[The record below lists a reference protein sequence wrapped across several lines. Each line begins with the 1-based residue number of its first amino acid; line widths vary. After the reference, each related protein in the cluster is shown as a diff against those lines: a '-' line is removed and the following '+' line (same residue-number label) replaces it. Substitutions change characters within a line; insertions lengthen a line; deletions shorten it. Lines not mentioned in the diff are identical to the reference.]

1 MPGVVDL
8 GLDHS
13 LLTACKQCITP
24 AMGELGAMEQKEH
37 PGPGSAVLLLLH

>member
-8 GLDHS
+8 GLDHF
-13 LLTACKQCITP
+13 LLTTCKQCITP

-37 PGPGSAVLLLLH
+37 LRPGLVMLLLLH